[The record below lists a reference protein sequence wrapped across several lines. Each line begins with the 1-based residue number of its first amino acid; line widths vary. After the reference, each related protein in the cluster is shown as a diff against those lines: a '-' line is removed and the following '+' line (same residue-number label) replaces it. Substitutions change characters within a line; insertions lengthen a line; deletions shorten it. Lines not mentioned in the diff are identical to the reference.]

1 MRRTQNTLHVQAAG
15 APPPPYSESNTYTS
29 SPRTGFA
36 HLDDA
41 ASCVSF
47 SSSGTGDHVI
57 YTPPMTPRTSS
68 SAHHYHNS
76 PQQDQMLRAQ
86 YSATRYFDSRR
97 VPATADIS
105 HRDTFIVGLNVQD
118 SSVSG
123 HFPFQ
128 DDLAARDVT
137 RQDWATFMNFLL
149 PDLTARRTQVVWERE
164 PRAEGTSEHDATAS
178 SMTRMEPQLDTM
190 REEEHPVAA
199 AAARRRTIRE
209 TVQQWNEEFFGPR
222 SIHLVL
228 EQEFG
233 PHVQQE
239 VEACRTSLEAM
250 SFDDYHSGILPPE
263 DSKGTSTED
272 HKGPSMGQDQAEQ
285 QHDNTGSPDRKTDD
299 PNSDKTFSQDTFGD
313 PPASMGAFSWSVDG
327 NSRWCHSDRGEDLY
341 SANDTPHG
349 HPGPGSI
356 FDHRERGPHEPPHY
370 QSRPPAHAHDE
381 IRGRPRHSHH
391 DEKQPRAQSTSS
403 TASSITSSYSASSSV
418 GSLPDYNDI
427 QEHQLPLYAA
437 RLQDWTSHPE
447 QRRTKRDVEAL
458 KAELKSLKTTP
469 ETVPL
474 NQIPPVNKRALKG
487 QIKALQAQWR
497 GIKKTQRQSRKA
509 HKRERRQRRRAEKQE
524 RRQNA
529 KEVRRAYKNLRKGR
543 AGRACPGP
551 FGGIPAPPMPVDPQ
565 IISAMAMA
573 TATATSASSARLSQS
588 YASRRGSVRHSQ
600 RGSYFVGPQGICGEN
615 IPMGIPGM
623 PRPQR
628 PLGPL
633 GPFGP
638 FGPFGPQ
645 GLSEVPGFAGQG
657 HSMHSAHPSH
667 PMHWFP
673 HTHPMHHTHHTHPSH
688 SMHPMHPWGPRNYD
702 QGEHPFRARGPVP
715 FMDTTRG
722 SGRPHN
728 DVPGAWPNDD
738 IHQATGISGPAPT
751 SAPGLVPG
759 PASAAKYRVVANFED
774 QVRKM
779 TSRLASL
786 EDGAEKAS
794 LQKTTDELVR
804 MTDRLRREADEV
816 YARDL
821 ACAG

>member
-1 MRRTQNTLHVQAAG
+1 MRRTQNTLHVQADG

-29 SPRTGFA
+29 SPRTGLA
-36 HLDDA
+36 PLDDA
-41 ASCVSF
+41 ASCLSF
-47 SSSGTGDHVI
+47 SSSSGTGDHVI

-68 SAHHYHNS
+68 SAHHYRNS

-86 YSATRYFDSRR
+86 YSVTRYFDSRR
-97 VPATADIS
+97 VPATVDIS
-105 HRDTFIVGLNVQD
+105 LQRDTFIVGLHVQD
-118 SSVSG
+118 SSVPG
-123 HFPFQ
+123 HFPYQ
-128 DDLAARDVT
+128 DGLAARDVT

-149 PDLTARRTQVVWERE
+149 PGHATKGIEAIWERE
-164 PRAEGTSEHDATAS
+164 PTSEGISEHGAAAGSMSSWSRAE
-178 SMTRMEPQLDTM
+178 PPFNTM
-190 REEEHPVAA
+190 HEEHPVVA
-199 AAARRRTIRE
+199 AAARKRAIRG

-222 SIHLVL
+222 GIHLVL
-228 EQEFG
+228 EQDFG

-239 VEACRTSLEAM
+239 VEACTTSLEGL

-272 HKGPSMGQDQAEQ
+272 HKGASMEQDQAGQEY
-285 QHDNTGSPDRKTDD
+285 DKVGSPGRQTGG
-299 PNSDKTFSQDTFGD
+299 PNSDNKTFSQDTPGD
-313 PPASMGAFSWSVDG
+313 PPASMGSFSWSVDG
-327 NSRWCHSDRGEDLY
+327 NSGWCRSDRGEDLY

-349 HPGPGSI
+349 HPGPGL
-356 FDHRERGPHEPPHY
+356 FEQRERGSHEPPHY
-370 QSRPPAHAHDE
+370 ESSPPAHAHVHE
-381 IRGRPRHSHH
+381 ETRGRARHSR
-391 DEKQPRAQSTSS
+391 DDKKQPRALSTSS

-437 RLQDWTSHPE
+437 RLQDWASHPE
-447 QRRTKRDVEAL
+447 QIRTKRDIEAL
-458 KAELKSLKTTP
+458 KAELKSLKRPPGTTP
-469 ETVPL
+469 SDQVPY
-474 NQIPPVNKRALKG
+474 VNKRALKG

-497 GIKKTQRQSRKA
+497 GIKKSQRHSRKA

-529 KEVRRAYKNLRKGR
+529 KEVRRAYKDLRKGR
-543 AGRACPGP
+543 TGRGGPGP
-551 FGGIPAPPMPVDPQ
+551 FGGMPAPPVPVDPQ

-588 YASRRGSVRHSQ
+588 YASRRGPGRYSQ
-600 RGSYFVGPQGICGEN
+600 RSSYFVGPQGTCGEN
-615 IPMGIPGM
+615 IPMGIPGI

-628 PLGPL
+628 PL

-638 FGPFGPQ
+638 FGPQ
-645 GLSEVPGFAGQG
+645 GFPGVPGFAGQG
-657 HSMHSAHPSH
+657 HPMHSARPPHPMH

-673 HTHPMHHTHHTHPSH
+673 IAHPTHSGPV
-688 SMHPMHPWGPRNYD
+688 HPMHPWGPRNYD
-702 QGEHPFRARGPVP
+702 QGEHPFHARGPVP
-715 FMDTTRG
+715 FMDATRG

-738 IHQATGISGPAPT
+738 ISQATGISGPAPG
-751 SAPGLVPG
+751 PVPG
-759 PASAAKYRVVANFED
+759 PASAAKYRVVASFED

-786 EDGAEKAS
+786 EDGVEKAS

-804 MTDRLRREADEV
+804 MTNRLRREADEV